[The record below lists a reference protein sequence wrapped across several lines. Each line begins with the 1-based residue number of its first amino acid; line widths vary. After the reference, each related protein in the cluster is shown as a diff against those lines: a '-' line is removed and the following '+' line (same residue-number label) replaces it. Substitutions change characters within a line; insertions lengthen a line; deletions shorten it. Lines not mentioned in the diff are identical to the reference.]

1 MNLRR
6 VFVALAISCLA
17 GSTMAGTTGKLAG
30 KVTDNANG
38 QPLIGAYVIVQELM
52 AGSVADENGEYVVLN
67 LPPGVYT
74 VRSEM
79 IGFSTVEMSQVP
91 ISTDLTTTIDFG
103 LDASVLE
110 LGQAIEVVAVRS
122 PVQMDL
128 TSASS
133 VVGSNEIND
142 LPVNQVQ
149 DVLSLQAGVIE
160 GAFGGIHI
168 RGGRTDEVAYWV
180 DGVATTDVYEGGQG
194 VQVQNSAVEEL
205 QVISG
210 TFNAEYG
217 QAMSGVVNIVTNSG
231 GPTYE
236 GALTAYVDDAVS
248 SDEETFF
255 NIDDTG
261 IGTFNGEL
269 TLGGPIPGAQNKL
282 TFFALGRYYDTDG
295 YLYGKRVFNPDGTLA
310 DSTATHADSTGLM
323 LGYSEAVPMAWSK
336 NLYLQGKLAFQATN
350 TLKVTGGLFV
360 EDSEYKE
367 YDHYFK
373 YNPDGVAP
381 HYNNAVTAIG
391 TLTHSLSPST
401 FYELRGTWFSRTYER
416 HLYDDPYDSRY
427 VHPDSLTSPA
437 DYSFGVGGTQMNQ
450 FTRTTEYWIGKL
462 DLLSQVTKRHQVK
475 GGLEM
480 RLHHMTLDDAEVRP
494 RTTGAYGEDG
504 VWDPLGG
511 SEIVP
516 FEPTIHPLSSPYHDA
531 YDKKPTELSAYV
543 QDKVEF
549 REVIVNLGLRFD
561 YFDPDGQV
569 LTDPKDPDVN
579 NPLLPAHI
587 YKNYSPD
594 VPTDQLEEYTLAER
608 QAFWYDDASAK
619 TQISPRLGVAYPIS
633 DRGAIHFSYGHFF
646 QIPQFRFLYE
656 DPEFEVAR
664 GAGLGTI
671 MGNSDLDPQRTVM
684 YEVGLQQALSDVD
697 AFDVTVFYR
706 DIRDWVGTSEAIDT
720 YVAGTSYSKYVN
732 KDYANA
738 RGVTLTYDRRFS
750 GGFSAGV
757 DYSFMV
763 VEGTASDAADAYNA
777 ARDNQ
782 SPRISL
788 IPLGWDRTHTLN
800 ANVAVGGDTW
810 RASLLGKYSTGEPYT
825 PTFAQGTVSGAGQ
838 FVGLSDNSA
847 RKPDA
852 YTFDLKLY
860 KKLSY
865 TGVNYSLFLNV
876 FNLFDRRNEVNVYS
890 TTGRATYDLD
900 AQQASDNSNR
910 PNSVEEY
917 VARPEYYSEPRKIQ
931 AGLTVSF

>member
-6 VFVALAISCLA
+6 VFCVVLAIACLSGTA
-17 GSTMAGTTGKLAG
+17 MAGTTGKLAG
-30 KVTDNANG
+30 RITDNANS
-38 QPLIGAYVIVQELM
+38 QPLVGAYVIVEELM
-52 AGSVADENGEYVVLN
+52 AGAIADEKGEYVILN
-67 LPPGVYT
+67 LPPGIYT
-74 VRSEM
+74 LRSEM
-79 IGFSTVEMSQVP
+79 IGYSTVKMTRVP
-91 ISTDLTTTIDFG
+91 ISADLTTTIDLS

-110 LGQAIEVVAVRS
+110 LGQTVDVVAVRS

-133 VVGSNEIND
+133 VVGSSEIDN
-142 LPVNQVQ
+142 LPVEQVQ
-149 DVLSLQAGVIE
+149 DVLTLQAGVIA

-194 VQVQNSAVEEL
+194 VQVQNSSVEEL

-231 GPTYE
+231 GSEYE

-248 SDEETFF
+248 NDDEIFY
-255 NIDDTG
+255 NIDDIG
-261 IGTFNGEL
+261 LGTFNGEL
-269 TLGGPIPGAQNKL
+269 TLSGPLTAAENRL

-295 YLYGKRVFNPDGTLA
+295 HLYGMRIFNPDGTA
-310 DSTATHADSTGLM
+310 GDSA
-323 LGYSEAVPMAWSK
+323 AVAMAWSK
-336 NLYLQGKLAFQATN
+336 NLYLQGKLAYQATN
-350 TLKVTGGLFV
+350 TLKFTYGLFF

-373 YNPDGVAP
+373 YNPEGVAP
-381 HYNNAVTAIG
+381 HYNDSQTHILTV
-391 TLTHSLSPST
+391 THSLSPTT
-401 FYELRGTWFSRTYER
+401 FYEFRGTRLSRTYQR
-416 HLYDDPYDSRY
+416 HLYDDPYDDRY
-427 VHPDSLTSPA
+427 VHPDSLVAPA

-450 FTRTTEYWIGKL
+450 FERSTEYWIGKL
-462 DLLSQVTKRHQVK
+462 DLLSQVTKRHQLK
-475 GGLEM
+475 GGVEM
-480 RLHHMTLDDAEVRP
+480 RLHQMTLDDAEVRP
-494 RTTGAYGEDG
+494 RTSGAYDSEG

-531 YDKKPTELSAYV
+531 YDKKPMELSAFV
-543 QDKVEF
+543 QDKIEF
-549 REVIVNLGLRFD
+549 REVILNLGLRFD
-561 YFDPDGQV
+561 YFEPDGQT

-579 NPLLPAHI
+579 NPMLPEHI
-587 YKNYSPD
+587 YRNYSPD
-594 VPTDQLEEYTLAER
+594 LPDSDLVEYTLAER
-608 QAFWYDDASAK
+608 QAFWYKAASTK
-619 TQISPRLGVAYPIS
+619 TQVSPRLGVAYPIS

-656 DPEFEVAR
+656 NPEFEVAR
-664 GAGLGTI
+664 GEGLGTI
-671 MGNSDLDPQRTVM
+671 MGNADLEPQRTVM
-684 YEVGLQQALSDVD
+684 YEVGLQQALSDAD
-697 AFDVTVFYR
+697 AFDVTMFYR

-720 YVAGTSYSKYVN
+720 YVAGTAYSKYVN
-732 KDYANA
+732 RDYANA

-750 GGFSAGV
+750 GGLSAGV

-763 VEGTASDAADAYNA
+763 VEGTASDPADAYNA
-777 ARDNQ
+777 SRDNQ
-782 SPRISL
+782 TPRISL

-800 ANVAVGGDTW
+800 ANVAVGSETW
-810 RASLLGKYSTGEPYT
+810 RASLLGRFSSGEPYT
-825 PTFAQGTVSGAGQ
+825 PTFARGEVSGAGQ
-838 FVGLSDNSA
+838 YVGLRDNSA
-847 RKPDA
+847 RKPNA
-852 YTFDLKLY
+852 YTVDLKLY

-865 TGVNYSLFLNV
+865 TGLDYSLFLNV

-900 AQQASDNSNR
+900 AQQASDNPSR
-910 PNSVEEY
+910 PNTVEEY

>member
-1 MNLRR
+1 MNFRSIMGL
-6 VFVALAISCLA
+6 ALAAGCLA
-17 GSTMAGTTGKLAG
+17 GAAMAGTTGKLAG

-38 QPLIGAYVIVQELM
+38 QPLAGAYVIVQELM
-52 AGSVADENGEYVVLN
+52 AGAIADEKGEYAILN
-67 LPPGVYT
+67 LPPGIYT

-79 IGFSTVEMSQVP
+79 MGFSTVEMSRVP
-91 ISTDLTTTIDFG
+91 ISVDLTTTIDFA
-103 LDASVLE
+103 LTASVLD
-110 LGQAIEVVAVRS
+110 LGQPIEVVAVRA

-128 TSASS
+128 TSASA
-133 VVGSNEIND
+133 VVGSREIKD
-142 LPVNQVQ
+142 LPVEQVQ
-149 DVLSLQAGVIE
+149 DVLALQAGVVQ

-217 QAMSGVVNIVTNSG
+217 QAMSGIVNIVTNSG
-231 GPTYE
+231 GPTYQ

-248 SDEETFF
+248 SDKDIFY
-255 NIDDTG
+255 NIDDVG

-269 TLGGPIPGAQNKL
+269 TLSGPVPGAGNKL

-295 YLYGKRVFNPDGTLA
+295 HLYGMRIFNPDGSPGDGA
-310 DSTATHADSTGLM
+310 
-323 LGYSEAVPMAWSK
+323 AVPMAWSK
-336 NLYLQGKLAFQATN
+336 NLYVQGKLAFQATN
-350 TLKVTGGLFV
+350 TMKLTGGLFL

-381 HYNNAVTAIG
+381 HYNDALTAIG

-416 HLYDDPYDSRY
+416 HLYDSPYDSRY
-427 VHPDSLTSPA
+427 VHPDSLVAPA
-437 DYSFGVGGTQMNQ
+437 DYSFGTGGTQMTW
-450 FTRTTEYWIGKL
+450 FERTTEYGIAKL
-462 DLLSQVTKRHQVK
+462 DLLSQLTKRHQFK
-475 GGLEM
+475 GGLEA
-480 RLHHMTLDDAEVRP
+480 RFHHLTLDDAEIRP
-494 RTTGAYGEDG
+494 KTSGAFNSEGE
-504 VWDPLGG
+504 WDPLAG

-531 YDKKPTELSAYV
+531 YDRKPMELSAYV
-543 QDKVEF
+543 QDKIEF
-549 REVIVNLGLRFD
+549 REVILNLGLRFD

-569 LTDPKDPDVN
+569 LADPKDPDVN
-579 NPLLPAHI
+579 NPMLPAHI
-587 YKNYSPD
+587 YKDYSPD
-594 VPTDQLEEYTLAER
+594 VPADELVKYTLEER
-608 QAFWYDDASAK
+608 KAFWYKDASSKA
-619 TQISPRLGVAYPIS
+619 QVSPRLGIAYPIS

-646 QIPQFRFLYE
+646 QIPQFRLLYE
-656 DPEFEVAR
+656 NPEFEVAR

-671 MGNSDLDPQRTVM
+671 MGNADLDPQRTVM

-697 AFDVTVFYR
+697 AFDVTMFYR

-738 RGVTLTYDRRFS
+738 RGVTLTYNRRFTA
-750 GGFSAGV
+750 GMGAGV

-763 VEGTASDAADAYNA
+763 VEGTASDPADAYNA
-777 ARDNQ
+777 ARGNQ

-788 IPLGWDRTHTLN
+788 IPLGWDRAHTLN
-800 ANVAVGGDTW
+800 ANVVIGGDTW
-810 RASLLGKYSTGEPYT
+810 RVSLLGRYSTGEPYT
-825 PTFAQGTVSGAGQ
+825 PTFTRGEVAGSGQ
-838 FVGLSDNSA
+838 YVGLRDNSA
-847 RKPDA
+847 RKPNA
-852 YTFDLKLY
+852 YTFDLKLN
-860 KKLSY
+860 KRLSY
-865 TGVNYSLFLNV
+865 AGLDYSLFLNV
-876 FNLFDRRNEVNVYS
+876 YNLFDRRNEVNVYS

-900 AQQASDNSNR
+900 AQKASDNPSR
-910 PNSVEEY
+910 PNTVEEY
-917 VARPEYYSEPRKIQ
+917 VTRPDFYSEPRKIQ
-931 AGLTVSF
+931 AGVTVSL